1 MAGYNCSYIALDH
14 PRAFDEML
22 YILCCGTGVGFS
34 CEDEVVKK
42 LPVIAEDFHPTE
54 TVIKVHDSKIGWA
67 KAFKQLLA
75 LLWNG
80 EVPQWDVS
88 AVRPAGARLK
98 TFGGRASGPQP
109 LVDLFVFAWACS
121 PRPQGVG

>member
-1 MAGYNCSYIALDH
+1 MRAIPSMRAMWSAGLRWIGDNAAGFNCCYIALDH

-54 TVIKVHDSKIGWA
+54 TVIKC
-67 KAFKQLLA
+67 LT
-75 LLWNG
+75 
-80 EVPQWDVS
+80 
-88 AVRPAGARLK
+88 AR
-98 TFGGRASGPQP
+98 
-109 LVDLFVFAWACS
+109 
-121 PRPQGVG
+121 